1 MTYFI
6 IGTTLLSKDSNT
18 TWSVIKNEVFKG
30 GMGGPNCKGER
41 VDVIINPSIYFTIN
55 PISIIY
61 MTI

>member
-41 VDVIINPSIYFTIN
+41 VDAEIEKFKLGNLDSLLHTSEN
-55 PISIIY
+55 
-61 MTI
+61 M